1 MYIKS
6 DYYTY
11 DDVTTDYDYN
21 ELDNEFYSDNV
32 INWDNINFD
41 NVIKF

>member
-6 DYYTY
+6 DYYEF
-11 DDVTTDYDYN
+11 DDLTTDYDYN
-21 ELDNEFYSDNV
+21 ELNSEIFTDDV